1 LPEYD
6 LGCII
11 KDEGVNSMKT
21 RCFWI
26 YVSVLVV
33 VFVSGCNKET
43 ERQNQSTISVFGTGT
58 VSVQPDVIQMSIT
71 LSNVAQTTKKAQEEV
86 SKMVRQAMKILKD
99 ANIEDKNINTA
110 SLTFSS
116 EYEYTNKRTLVGQRA
131 QQTITFSIEDITND
145 AEKASWI
152 IDQLIQING
161 IELNQ
166 VNYSVKNT
174 TEYYVKSRELAYQ
187 KAVEKA
193 NQYAELSKLKIVKV
207 LSISDQGT
215 QQVSPMS
222 NRFSRQFADEIV
234 LSAADASTV
243 LPIGEL
249 EITTNILVL
258 FLLK

>member
-1 LPEYD
+1 
-6 LGCII
+6 
-11 KDEGVNSMKT
+11 MKK
-21 RCFWI
+21 RCFWV
-26 YVSVLVV
+26 YGLVLIVL
-33 VFVSGCNKET
+33 FAAGCNKEA

-86 SKMVRQAMKILKD
+86 SKMVRQTLNILKE
-99 ANIEDKNINTA
+99 AEIEDKNINTA
-110 SLTFSS
+110 SLTFNS

-174 TEYYVKSRELAYQ
+174 SEYYVKSRELAYQ

-193 NQYAELSKLKIVKV
+193 NQYAELSGLKINKV

-222 NRFSRQFADEIV
+222 NRFSRQFADEMV
-234 LSAADASTV
+234 LNSADTSTV

>member
-1 LPEYD
+1 
-6 LGCII
+6 
-11 KDEGVNSMKT
+11 MKSNHFLAYILALLAT
-21 RCFWI
+21 LTF
-26 YVSVLVV
+26 
-33 VFVSGCNKET
+33 GCNKQT
-43 ERQNQSTISVFGTGT
+43 EPQNQSTISVSGTGT
-58 VSVQPDVIQMSIT
+58 VTAQPDMIQMSIT
-71 LSNVAQTTKKAQEEV
+71 LSKVAQTTKMAQEEI
-86 SKMVRQAMKILKD
+86 SKMVRQAMKILKE

-110 SLTFSS
+110 SLRFNS
-116 EYEYTNKRTLVGQRA
+116 EYDYGKGQRILIGQRA
-131 QQTITFSIEDITND
+131 EQSITFSIEGINKDS
-145 AEKASWI
+145 EKVSGI

-166 VNYSVKNT
+166 VNFSVKNP
-174 TEYYVKSRELAYQ
+174 TEYYVKSRELAYK

>member
-1 LPEYD
+1 
-6 LGCII
+6 
-11 KDEGVNSMKT
+11 MKT
-21 RCFWI
+21 I
-26 YVSVLVV
+26 YILVFALLSVV

-43 ERQNQSTISVFGTGT
+43 GQQSTISVFGTGT
-58 VSVQPDVIQMSIT
+58 VSVQPDIIQMSIT
-71 LSNVAQTTKKAQEEV
+71 LSNVAQTTKEAQEEV
-86 SKMVRQAMKILKD
+86 SKMVKQALSILKE
-99 ANIEDKNINTA
+99 AKIEDKNINTA
-110 SLTFSS
+110 SLNFSS

-131 QQTITFSIEDITND
+131 QQTITFSIENITND
-145 AEKASWI
+145 AEKSSWI

-174 TEYYVKSRELAYQ
+174 TEYYVKLRELAYQ

-193 NQYAELSKLKIVKV
+193 NQYAELSNLKLIKV

-215 QQVSPMS
+215 QQVSPTS
-222 NRFSRQFADEIV
+222 NRFSRQLADDIV
-234 LSAADASTV
+234 MAGGDGSTV

-249 EITTNILVL
+249 EITTSILVL